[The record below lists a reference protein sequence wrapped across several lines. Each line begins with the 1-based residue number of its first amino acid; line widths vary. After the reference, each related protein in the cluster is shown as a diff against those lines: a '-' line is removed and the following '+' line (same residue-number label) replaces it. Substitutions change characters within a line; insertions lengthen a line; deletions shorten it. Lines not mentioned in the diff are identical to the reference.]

1 MLLLLPL
8 LLDSV
13 VNVDVVVDVDVDVGV
28 AEAVDR
34 CGQQLKLF
42 VNLFDLVVLV
52 VMLFL
57 IFVILVDN
65 DV

>member
-13 VNVDVVVDVDVDVGV
+13 VNVVVDVVGV
-28 AEAVDR
+28 AEAVNR

-52 VMLFL
+52 MILFL
-57 IFVILVDN
+57 IFVVVVVVDN
-65 DV
+65 DDV

>member
-1 MLLLLPL
+1 MLPL

-13 VNVDVVVDVDVDVGV
+13 VNVDVVVDVDVGV

-52 VMLFL
+52 AMLFL